1 SLTVTLSGLPEGA
14 TLSAGTHNSDG
25 SWTLSGDQLTGLT
38 LIPTQNSGEDFTL
51 TVTATTHNALTGTEA
66 SVAASLPVTVVDT
79 VATPIVKGR
88 TSGIPTIIASSLS
101 VSAEVGLENGSIPLD
116 IVTGYTNPTG
126 T

>member
-14 TLSAGTHNSDG
+14 TLSAGIHNSDG

-38 LIPTQNSGEDFTL
+38 LTPAPDSGEDFTL

-79 VATPIVKGR
+79 VATPIVE
-88 TSGIPTIIASSLS
+88 TPTVEIPTIIASSLS
-101 VSAEVGLENGSIPLD
+101 VSAAVG
-116 IVTGYTNPTG
+116 
-126 T
+126 